1 MQYYYRFHI
10 KESVLST
17 PPEMHRIIPAGGGTA
32 SRRDRERGIL
42 IDQNIGEGGSATDPR
57 QSNPD
62 GVPFAGLLPGIK
74 PGPVGMSGTQGIPD
88 LPCGYLRR
96 CG

>member
-17 PPEMHRIIPAGGGTA
+17 PPEMHRIIPAGGQLPSATG
-32 SRRDRERGIL
+32 RGGIL
-42 IDQNIGEGGSATDPR
+42 TDQNIREGGSATDPR

-74 PGPVGMSGTQGIPD
+74 PGPAGMSGTQGIPD
-88 LPCGYLRR
+88 RPCGYLRR